1 MEGSV
6 FSPSKHDC
14 CLESCASGKISD
26 TENPPPTSSPPLDG
40 KRVRFLRTQIYY
52 FLRQQGNSSV
62 PQRGG
67 CSLGMAQTHFHS
79 EIYGVQQYRRMRR
92 LERELNLDTYA
103 GSTQL
108 YSRGRRRKLNYNRM
122 PLTPVEDSINPG
134 DARRVPVFFSPP
146 KLSPQT
152 DDRND
157 LDIFSSLAEDTPPPP
172 CLSPPN
178 EPFGCELNIDPDL
191 ANFLEADSETS
202 MDSSL
207 PKVSEKKL
215 LPIQPTVRSR
225 MLKQAGVVNIDES
238 ERWTCASLR
247 NSRASV
253 GCGCITSLCNSEACS
268 CALAGVPCQVD
279 RPGFPCNCN
288 SEHCR
293 NPNGRVEFSASRVR
307 AHARH
312 VLQRLSTS
320 SGTDQPELSSEHGEC
335 LWCLRE
341 RRASPPLRPLASLL
355 SHPSP
360 PSEFSQATSVASAS
374 TSPSISKSI
383 VLYTPPIIPPFCTAL
398 TRAESPG
405 PLLAIAQSDNQV
417 DSVDSAADEC
427 DDDSEDTILLGKAV
441 FPPATATPSP
451 LSLASGG
458 TREEPIQDLSSKA
471 EMTPFGR
478 LSLRKRRIIRSPFP
492 CPTIRKRYALTK
504 SRSLLFSPPRLR
516 SLVEVD
522 SPIRWSHQSSPSAP
536 EEVAPSETV
545 SGAVDERGVV

>member
-6 FSPSKHDC
+6 FSPSEHDC

-26 TENPPPTSSPPLDG
+26 TENPPPASSPLLDG
-40 KRVRFLRTQIYY
+40 KRVRFSRTQIYY
-52 FLRQQGNSSV
+52 FSRQQGHSSV

-79 EIYGVQQYRRMRR
+79 ETYGVQQYRRMKR
-92 LERELNLDTYA
+92 LKRELNLDTYT
-103 GSTQL
+103 GSAQL
-108 YSRGRRRKLNYNRM
+108 YSRGRRRKINCNRM

-134 DARRVPVFFSPP
+134 DARRVPIFFSPP

-152 DDRND
+152 DDKND
-157 LDIFSSLAEDTPPPP
+157 LDIFSSLIEGTPPPP

-178 EPFGCELNIDPDL
+178 EPFGCELNTDPDL
-191 ANFLEADSETS
+191 INFLETDSETS

-207 PKVSEKKL
+207 PKVGEKKL

-238 ERWTCASLR
+238 ERWTCATLR

-307 AHARH
+307 SHALH
-312 VLQRLSTS
+312 VLQRLSTA
-320 SGTDQPELSSEHGEC
+320 SGSDQPELSSDHGEC
-335 LWCLRE
+335 LSCLRE
-341 RRASPPLRPLASLL
+341 RRTSPPLRPFAPLH

-360 PSEFSQATSVASAS
+360 PSEFSQATSVAGAS
-374 TSPSISKSI
+374 ISPTISKSI
-383 VLYTPPIIPPFCTAL
+383 VLYTPPIIPPFCASPTKS
-398 TRAESPG
+398 ESPE
-405 PLLAIAQSDNQV
+405 PPFAITQGDNQSGSTDDAV
-417 DSVDSAADEC
+417 
-427 DDDSEDTILLGKAV
+427 DDDNDNEDTVLMGKAV
-441 FPPATATPSP
+441 FPPTTATPSP
-451 LSLASGG
+451 LSFECEGG
-458 TREEPIQDLSSKA
+458 EEPVRDLSSTA
-471 EMTPFGR
+471 EVTPFGR

-492 CPTIRKRYALTK
+492 CQNIRKRFALTK
-504 SRSLLFSPPRLR
+504 PRPLLFSPPRLP

-522 SPIRWSHQSSPSAP
+522 SPIKWSRQSPTSVP
-536 EEVAPSETV
+536 EEVAPPETA
-545 SGAVDERGVV
+545 SGAVDGRGVV